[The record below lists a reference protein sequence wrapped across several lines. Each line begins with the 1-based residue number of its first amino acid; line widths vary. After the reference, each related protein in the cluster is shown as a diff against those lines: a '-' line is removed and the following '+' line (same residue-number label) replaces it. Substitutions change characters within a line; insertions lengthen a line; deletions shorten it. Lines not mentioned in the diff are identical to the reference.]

1 MININCGKFYT
12 LLKVALLLVVC
23 GPANSATNYFVD
35 SNLGDDVN
43 LGEAI
48 TTSCTNGPWKTL
60 AKLKTKTLVPGDTVT
75 LRCGSVWR
83 EPLTITGAGN
93 STAIIHIQAEAS
105 CADADRP
112 QVNGALSLKGT
123 WTRVGTTS
131 VYWTTVAPV
140 KQVFVDG
147 LPLTI
152 ARYPATGYL
161 LPQSGSTTSLTDT
174 NVPAIA
180 AAAGSDLSGAKV
192 YVRTYGWI
200 IEETTATTISGNILN
215 FSALQYAVRLNA
227 GYYLSNKLWML
238 NTAPGWYHDGAAGKL
253 YVRLPDGSAPSTT
266 STGRQVEAS
275 TTDYGIQLSSQPY
288 VKFSGIRVI
297 QAGVDGVNI
306 GNSPNTTLD
315 NLSVKYSGRN
325 GINFNGT
332 STGLIQNSKI
342 FESFID
348 GIYLKNTS
356 TISVYGNTVENS
368 GVTNGPI
375 RSFAAIQAHGSEN
388 VDIERNTVINSGYV
402 GIRFNRNATV
412 KNNVVTDS
420 CMTLADCGAIYSW
433 VDSNY
438 APEEGGDEFNN
449 PMNSVVIG
457 NIVENVIGN
466 MVGNPDAFASAPGI
480 YLDELSNGVQ
490 VTGNTVINA
499 EKGINLHNAF
509 NVTVDGNWVAYPRG
523 QGIVVATDYNPA
535 ISYLTSIPITNNT
548 ILNSSVVPFFYYL
561 DKTTAPGRD
570 TLEVLTGN
578 KYTATS
584 ATSGFVIDHRP
595 PPSFTPA
602 PIAYS
607 PSTVRAL
614 TGKVNH
620 GTYIQ
625 STKISGLLTNKTAAP
640 IGMACPFTLEA
651 DCTNSRLFG
660 STAVIIYP
668 VTVPA
673 FSSLAIT
680 R

>member
-1 MININCGKFYT
+1 MININCDKFYT
-12 LLKVALLLVVC
+12 LLKVALLLAVC
-23 GPANSATNYFVD
+23 APANSASYFVD
-35 SNLGDDVN
+35 SSLGDDAN

-60 AKLKTKTLVPGDTVT
+60 AKLKTKTLIPGDTVT

-123 WTRVGTTS
+123 WTRVGATS
-131 VYWTTVAPV
+131 TYWTTVAPV

-161 LPQSGSTTSLTDT
+161 LPQSGSVTSLTDNL

-180 AAAGSDLSGAKV
+180 TAAGSDLSGAKI

-200 IEETTATTISGNILN
+200 IEEAVATTISGDTLN
-215 FSALQYAVRLNA
+215 FSTLQYKARLNA

-275 TTDYGIQLSSQPY
+275 TSDYGIQLLSQPY

-306 GNSPNTTLD
+306 NNSPNVTLD
-315 NLSVKYSGRN
+315 NLSVKYSGQN
-325 GINFNGT
+325 GILFKGT
-332 STGLIQNSKI
+332 STGVIQNSKI
-342 FESFID
+342 FESFVD
-348 GIYLKNTS
+348 GINLKNTS
-356 TISVYGNTVENS
+356 NIIVYGNTVENS

-375 RSFAAIQAHGSEN
+375 KSFAAIQAHGSDN
-388 VDIERNTVINSGYV
+388 VDIERNTIINSGYV
-402 GIRFNRNATV
+402 GIRFNRNSTV
-412 KNNVVTDS
+412 KNNVITDS
-420 CMTLADCGAIYSW
+420 CKTLADCGAIYSW

-438 APEEGGDEFNN
+438 APASGYDEFNT
-449 PMNSVVIG
+449 PMLSVVTG

-466 MVGNPDAFASAPGI
+466 MVGNPDVFASAPGI

-509 NVTVDGNWVAYPRG
+509 NVTVDGNWIAYPRA
-523 QGIVVATDYNPA
+523 QGIVVTTDYDPA

-561 DKTTAPGRD
+561 DKTTAQRD

-584 ATSGFVIDHRP
+584 ATSGFVIDHRIP
-595 PPSFTPA
+595 PEFIAA

-607 PSTVRAL
+607 PSSVRTL

-625 STKISGLLTNKTAAP
+625 STKISGLLTNKTATP

-660 STAVIIYP
+660 GTTAIEYP